1 MRLRLAHAAGVLG
14 ILSIVVLP
22 GLTVTGCNG
31 GGGGTFVGGPV
42 GVLPDA
48 TKSTVVL
55 TTGASGVTA
64 DGIDTALVTVTLL
77 DANGEPAP
85 ATVVTAAASPAT
97 GVTITQAGVS
107 DVNGIMKVF
116 ITGSVVQ
123 SVVITATATVNS
135 GTVNATSVVITQ
147 TATVDFVQPAPVLAT
162 GSTITVTPAPP
173 GTVVADGTSTASIKV
188 SLKSATGLP
197 VPSAAV
203 KFAATG
209 TNNTL
214 SAASG
219 NTDASGNLTVTLAS
233 TKAEVKA
240 ITATITSGNIVLPTV
255 NATFV
260 AGPATGL
267 TISAPTFTAGV
278 PQTITVSIVD
288 AKGNT
293 VTSANNE
300 LALNLPTQS
309 GAVYNHPISSGA
321 PSFLRTFPAGN
332 TITVAQGG
340 VASFS
345 GLVLKRAGNYTVG
358 VVGAGFSAQTNIT
371 CVANT
376 ACRLIFAG
384 FTSGT
389 QDNLCNMP
397 TTTNVGAPFNPVVK
411 VLAVDIFFNPTT
423 TLPPYLN
430 VGNVSL
436 APSGTLVAGDLTG
449 YSPQPLVNGVATF
462 TGLAISSTA
471 AVKDGCSFT
480 ASCAGGALPSAGTA
494 PFSIR
499 AAGAP
504 VMIKVAVAGS
514 PFISNVPAPA
524 AFTVTAVD
532 SAGTPQN
539 AVTGIT
545 GTLYLVDS
553 STGGALSSLTA
564 NIAAGSNNVQI
575 GYSPG
580 LAGTIFTVKYTTTGD
595 GVVPITEFV
604 STTTQT
610 STNGLPNAVT
620 FTVNN
625 GPPTNLAFANMDPGC
640 GLPANTLVPN
650 TGVTVNSPAGVISS
664 PVPNIEVHARD
675 AAGNL
680 CMTPPNDYKG
690 TVTLSMAGGT
700 GTAALN
706 PLNPTA
712 VAVGGVAKFN
722 ALAFTSGATPAGTGY
737 VITATGSGG
746 LGPVALPAFNIIP
759 AGNAP
764 ANAAKLVFLNSLTNT
779 VAGDQILTTGQFA
792 GSSPDDVIVQV
803 QDFYGTPITT
813 SYAFTA
819 TLDLLA
825 NTGVGSDKA
834 GDTQFATFAGL
845 TSPSC
850 DVNGICH
857 FQTNVSQSQA
867 CASYVLR
874 ATSGTLNPG
883 CSNPIDILPGPAEI
897 VHPPVLVLDLFTGGP
912 PAFALHQVGNTAGF
926 NNQPFPSVLTP
937 TQGIGT
943 GVPYLQVYDSQ
954 NNVATTFAGTCT
966 AQIIIPNGGYGS
978 VGGVLV
984 GNTQVS
990 FSSGNAIFTNL
1001 GIQNQGTATMVYSGL
1016 VFSIP
1021 GLPGY
1026 TNTIQSSFFTVH
1038 AP

>member
-1 MRLRLAHAAGVLG
+1 MRLRLAHAASVLGVL
-14 ILSIVVLP
+14 LSVVALP

-55 TTGASGVTA
+55 TTGAAGVKA

-77 DANGEPAP
+77 DANGEPVP
-85 ATVVTAAASPAT
+85 ATVVTAAASPST

-107 DVNGIMKVF
+107 DANGVMKVF
-116 ITGSVVQ
+116 LTGSVVQ
-123 SVVITATATVNS
+123 SVVITATATFNP
-135 GTVNATSVVITQ
+135 GINPTSVVITQ
-147 TATVDFVQPAPVLAT
+147 TATVDFVQPPPVLAS

-197 VPSAAV
+197 VPAAAV
-203 KFAATG
+203 TFAATG

-260 AGPATGL
+260 AGPPTGL

-300 LALNLPTQS
+300 LALNLPTLG

-321 PSFLRTFPAGN
+321 PSFVRAFSAGN

-345 GLVLKRAGNYTVG
+345 GLVLQRAGNYTVG
-358 VVGAGFSAQTNIT
+358 VVGAGFFAQTSFT

-376 ACRLIFAG
+376 AFRLIFAG
-384 FTSGT
+384 WSGPL
-389 QDNLCNMP
+389 DNLSNQP

-411 VLAVDIFFNPTT
+411 VLAVDVFFNPTT
-423 TLPPYLN
+423 TLPTWMN

-449 YSPQPLVNGVATF
+449 NSPQPLVNGVATF
-462 TGLAISSTA
+462 TGLAISNTA
-471 AVKDGCSFT
+471 AAKDGCTFT
-480 ASCAGGALPSAGTA
+480 ASCAGGALPSAGSA

-514 PFISNVPAPA
+514 PFTSNTPTAGN
-524 AFTVTAVD
+524 AFTVTALD

-539 AVTGIT
+539 AVTGIA
-545 GTLYLVDS
+545 GSINLVGSDGSTL
-553 STGGALSSLTA
+553 TSLTA
-564 NIAAGSNNVQI
+564 NIAAGKNNVQV
-575 GYSPG
+575 GLQPG
-580 LAGTIFTVKYTTTGD
+580 RADTFTLTYTTTGD
-595 GVVPITEFV
+595 GVVPITQFV
-604 STTTQT
+604 SAMTQT

-625 GPPTNLAFANMDPGC
+625 GAPSHLVYANMDPGC

-664 PVPNIEVHARD
+664 PVPNIEVHAVD

-712 VAVGGVAKFN
+712 VAVAGVARFN
-722 ALAFTSGATPAGTGY
+722 ALAFTPGATPAGTGY
-737 VITATGSGG
+737 VITPNGTGG
-746 LGPVALPAFNIIP
+746 LSGAALSAFNIIP

-779 VAGDQILTTGQFA
+779 VAGDQILTTGQLA

-803 QDFYGTPITT
+803 QDFYGTPIKV
-813 SYAFTA
+813 SFAFTA

-834 GDTQFATFAGL
+834 GDTLFATFAGP

-850 DVNGICH
+850 DGNGICH
-857 FQTNVSQSQA
+857 FQTGNVSQSQA

-883 CSNPIDILPGPAEI
+883 CSNPIDILPGPAEN
-897 VHPPVLVLDLFTGGP
+897 VNPPVLILDIFSGGP
-912 PAFALHQVGNTAGF
+912 PALALHQVGNTAGF

-937 TQGIGT
+937 TQGGGT
-943 GVPYLQVYDSQ
+943 GLPYLQVYDSQ

-966 AQIIIPNGGYGS
+966 AQLIIPNGGLGPTA
-978 VGGVLV
+978 GVLV

-1001 GIQNQGTATMVYSGL
+1001 GIQNQSAATMPYSGL
-1016 VFSIP
+1016 IFSIP

-1026 TNTIQSSFFTVH
+1026 TNTTQASFFTVH
-1038 AP
+1038 SP